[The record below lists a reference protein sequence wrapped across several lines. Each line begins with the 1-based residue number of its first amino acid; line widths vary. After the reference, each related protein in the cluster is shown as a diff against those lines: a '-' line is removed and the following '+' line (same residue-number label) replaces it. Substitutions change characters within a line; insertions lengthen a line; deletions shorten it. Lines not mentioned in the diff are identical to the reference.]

1 MKSERYIINYYGIES
16 KYYTNDYVA
25 MCWELAAN
33 QVYESCKIYVSG
45 SVEASDLICG
55 EIRGCELG
63 KVRHSV
69 IVVRNPAEVP
79 DGKAFREAV
88 LKVISETREMLGNP
102 NMSVAI
108 DEVEFYYFKKV

>member
-1 MKSERYIINYYGIES
+1 MKSERYIINYYGIDS

-33 QVYESCKIYVSG
+33 QIYETCRLYVTG
-45 SVEASDLICG
+45 TVETGKLICG

-63 KVRHSV
+63 TIRHSI

-79 DGKAFREAV
+79 DGEAYKEAV
-88 LKVISETREMLGNP
+88 LKVITETREMLGNP
-102 NMSVAI
+102 NMSVI
-108 DEVEFYYFKKV
+108 MDEVEFYYFKKV